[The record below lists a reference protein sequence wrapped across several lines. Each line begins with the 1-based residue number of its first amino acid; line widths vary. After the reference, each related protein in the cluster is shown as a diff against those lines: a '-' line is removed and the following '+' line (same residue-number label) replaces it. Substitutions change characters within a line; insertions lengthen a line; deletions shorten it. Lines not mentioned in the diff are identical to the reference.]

1 MPEARVADD
10 HELCVLLRKGPAADT
25 RTTYASTENIKRC
38 VCVCVPCHGSGNC
51 ALKCPRKESCDP
63 ILQVSDSQD
72 LKHENWEGLPQQM

>member
-1 MPEARVADD
+1 MITSYVFFSAKGQPLTPGQPMPV
-10 HELCVLLRKGPAADT
+10 RKTLND
-25 RTTYASTENIKRC
+25 
-38 VCVCVPCHGSGNC
+38 VFVCVPCHGSGNC